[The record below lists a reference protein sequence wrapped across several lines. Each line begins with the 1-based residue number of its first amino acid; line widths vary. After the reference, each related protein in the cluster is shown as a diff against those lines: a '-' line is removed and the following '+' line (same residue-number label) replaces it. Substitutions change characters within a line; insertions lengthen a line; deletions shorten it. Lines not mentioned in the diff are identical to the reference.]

1 MHFKEDFRNKYELKE
16 KIGIGNFTAVYKAY
30 SKKNNFYIELLK

>member
-1 MHFKEDFRNKYELKE
+1 MDMHFKEDFRNEYELKE

-30 SKKNNFYIELLK
+30 SKKKIFI